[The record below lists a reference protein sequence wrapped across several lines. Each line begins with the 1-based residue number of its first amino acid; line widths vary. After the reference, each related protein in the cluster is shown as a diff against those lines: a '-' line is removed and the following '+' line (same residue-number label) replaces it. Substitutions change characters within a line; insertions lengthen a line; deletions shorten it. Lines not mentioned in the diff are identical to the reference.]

1 MTIRQLEKQCDKEIQ
16 EACTKYTMPKL
27 TEVTIAIHEK
37 YAGLIAD
44 ERKKEPPIGDLEGY
58 GKFLENLALGS
69 IKIEA
74 DILAA
79 KERIND
85 ITNEELYVYTKQD
98 GIARG

>member
-1 MTIRQLEKQCDKEIQ
+1 MDKIRQLEKRCDREIHQ
-16 EACTKYTMPKL
+16 ARQRLNELIVEIYRRYSIL
-27 TEVTIAIHEK
+27 IEVVRAE
-37 YAGLIAD
+37 
-44 ERKKEPPIGDLEGY
+44 EPPIVDLEGY

-85 ITNEELYVYTKQD
+85 ITNEELHVYTKQD